1 MRSLFTEHLVLSS
14 FLSSQEVLWFLIL
27 LSFLSLLVSN
37 FLLLFRSL
45 LVELHKFGKIKLGL
59 LEELELSNQD
69 VLERENLAALLGDLL
84 SNVLLNAIRKDLY
97 NYLFEKSALTIS
109 WSALSR

>member
-1 MRSLFTEHLVLSS
+1 MRSLFREHLVLSS
-14 FLSSQEVLWFLIL
+14 FLSSQEVLWFLVL
-27 LSFLSLLVSN
+27 LSFLSLLIS

-45 LVELHKFGKIKLGL
+45 LVELHKFGEIKLRL

-69 VLERENLAALLGDLL
+69 VLERENLATLLGNLL